1 MTRKMQKIVG
11 LLSIL
16 WVWPLY
22 AVEVTVSIPPLAG
35 IVAPLL
41 EDDDRLNV
49 LLDPG
54 VSPHG
59 FQLKPSHLW
68 ALQKSDL
75 VLTVGTPVDA
85 WLDKSLA
92 HDSMPVLK
100 MRDLNGVELL
110 PIRRGGVWEKADQ
123 ASHDHDHERE
133 RDHDEDKVSDAL
145 KNYDGHLW
153 LSLHNAKLLIQAV
166 SLHLQSLKPER
177 KHAIERKTEI
187 WLAELE
193 RVDQALR
200 QQMALLKDKP
210 FIVLHDAYQYF
221 ERYYGLNGV
230 GSIRLNPAL
239 SPSLKRIQSLRKK
252 ISQHNVHCVFK
263 EPQFPEKRVL
273 AVISGL
279 QVKVGS
285 LDPMGVYQPGTQT
298 IEVRYRP
305 YDELLINMAQ
315 AFDACLAGSM
325 EKP

>member
-1 MTRKMQKIVG
+1 MTGKMQQIVG
-11 LLSIL
+11 LLSVF

-41 EDDDRLNV
+41 EEDDRLNV

-68 ALQKSDL
+68 TLQKSDL

-100 MRDLNGVELL
+100 MHDLSGVELL
-110 PIRRGGVWEKADQ
+110 PIRRGGVWEKANQ
-123 ASHDHDHERE
+123 ASHDHEQEH
-133 RDHDEDKVSDAL
+133 HQDEDKASDAL
-145 KNYDGHLW
+145 KKYDGHLW

-166 SLHLQSLKPER
+166 SLRLQSLKPER
-177 KHAIERKTEI
+177 KSVIEHKTEI
-187 WLAELE
+187 WLAQLE
-193 RVDQALR
+193 NVDQELMR
-200 QQMALLKDKP
+200 KMVLLKDKP

-221 ERYYGLNGV
+221 EQHYGLKGV

-239 SPSLKRIQSLRKK
+239 SPSLKRVQNLREKIVQS
-252 ISQHNVHCVFK
+252 NVHCVFK

-279 QVKVGS
+279 KVKVGS
-285 LDPMGVYQPGTQT
+285 LDPMGVYQAGTQT
-298 IEVRYRP
+298 IEVRYRL

-315 AFDACLAGSM
+315 AFESCLSGSV
-325 EKP
+325 EQP

>member
-1 MTRKMQKIVG
+1 MTRKIQRIVG

-68 ALQKSDL
+68 ALQNSDL

-85 WLDKSLA
+85 WLDKSLS
-92 HDSMPVLK
+92 HDSKPLLR
-100 MRDLNGVELL
+100 MRDLSGVALL
-110 PIRRGGVWEKADQ
+110 PIRRGGVWEKADH
-123 ASHDHDHERE
+123 AEEHTETHLHHHDAGKE
-133 RDHDEDKVSDAL
+133 VDAL
-145 KNYDGHLW
+145 KDYDGHLW
-153 LSLHNAKLLIQAV
+153 LSPHNAKLLIQAV
-166 SLHLQSLKPER
+166 SLRLQSLKPER
-177 KHAIERKTEI
+177 QDSIKHKTDV
-187 WLAELE
+187 WLAQLE
-193 RVDQALR
+193 KVDQTLLR
-200 QQMALLKDKP
+200 EMAVLKDKS

-221 ERYYGLNGV
+221 ERYYGLKGV
-230 GSIRLNPAL
+230 GSIRLNPIL
-239 SPSLKRIQSLRKK
+239 SPSLKRINNLREK
-252 ISQHNVHCVFK
+252 IEQQGVHCVFK

-285 LDPMGVYQPGTQT
+285 LDPMGVYQPGTQK

-315 AFDACLAGSM
+315 AFEACLTGSV
-325 EKP
+325 EQP